1 MTEHHAH
8 YFVTDIECDGPS
20 PLKNSMLSFA
30 TVVVREDGELCG
42 EFEAVLQ
49 PRADKQSDARTM
61 QFWEAHPDA
70 WSAATLNPE
79 PPSQV
84 MNRFA
89 AWVERYSGKR
99 SFAARPVAF
108 DGIWIDHYLRE
119 FTDSYLLDVPYW
131 GRCIFTAGALDIGTY
146 ISGIF
151 GRTDLVAGEIPRSWL
166 GDHEHTHRA
175 IDDAR
180 GYAALLSRLLRL
192 AAQQPPHPEDFM
204 GNRRKIHES
213 SQHA

>member
-1 MTEHHAH
+1 MTEHCAH

-20 PLKNSMLSFA
+20 PLTNSMLSFA
-30 TVVVREDGELCG
+30 TVVVREDGEMCG
-42 EFEAVLQ
+42 EFEAVLE
-49 PRADKQSDARTM
+49 PRADKQSDVRTM
-61 QFWEAHPDA
+61 QFWKTHPEA
-70 WSAATLNPE
+70 WSAATSNPE
-79 PPSQV
+79 PPSEI

-89 AWVERYSGKR
+89 VWVESYSGKR

-108 DGIWIDHYLRE
+108 DGIWMDHYLRE

-151 GRTDLVAGEIPRSWL
+151 NRTDIDAGDIPRSWL

-180 GYAALLSRLLRL
+180 GYASLLSKLLRL
-192 AAQQPPHPEDFM
+192 AAQQPPHPKDFM
-204 GNRRKIHES
+204 GEKRKI
-213 SQHA
+213 QPV

>member
-1 MTEHHAH
+1 MTEHYAH

-20 PLKNSMLSFA
+20 PLTNSMLSFA

-42 EFEAVLQ
+42 EFEAVLE
-49 PRADKQSDARTM
+49 PRADKQSDVRTM
-61 QFWEAHPDA
+61 QFWNTQPEA
-70 WSAATLNPE
+70 WSAATSNPE
-79 PPSQV
+79 PPSAV

-89 AWVERYSGKR
+89 VWVESYSGKR

-131 GRCIFTAGALDIGTY
+131 ERCIFTAGALDIGTY
-146 ISGIF
+146 IAGIF
-151 GRTDLVAGEIPRSWL
+151 NRTDLDTGDIPRSWL
-166 GDHEHTHRA
+166 GNHEHTHQA

-180 GYAALLSRLLRL
+180 GYASLLGKLLTL
-192 AAQQPPHPEDFM
+192 AAQQPPHPEDFIDEK
-204 GNRRKIHES
+204 RKI
-213 SQHA
+213 QRA